1 LLTFKKAPSKSKDY
15 NLFKIELDK
24 LIASRFMLFFQDKA
38 QEWPKYLAQSLA
50 FFQQVENRVGVQ
62 LDYSLLQQFLGDN
75 FDF

>member
-1 LLTFKKAPSKSKDY
+1 
-15 NLFKIELDK
+15 
-24 LIASRFMLFFQDKA
+24 MLFFQDKA